1 MKNLILFLLA
11 LVFVLPVSA
20 QRNKFYYGDKDN
32 SSITASVANFDREIS
47 KYEARI
53 SSLQKENERLI
64 ARFERSSSK
73 AVMESAET
81 SIAKNDE
88 LISEYHQKLLTIED
102 IRSEFL
108 AEAAGKDQQAF
119 VVSRGNNPVKLQAA
133 ADAYTQMVYADA
145 YVKNMSTSGNNHST
159 GLKGIV
165 LNKYYR
171 DAHVVVHGPAG
182 FRQEFF
188 LDRNKGQAVFE
199 IPMPGDYTAV
209 FNYGEQKAVVSKPV
223 ELGPGK
229 GSFIDGERYDFSAML
244 MKRY

>member
-1 MKNLILFLLA
+1 MKNLILLALA
-11 LVFVLPVSA
+11 LVFLLPVSA

-73 AVMESAET
+73 AVMEATEK
-81 SIAKNDE
+81 SIVLNDE
-88 LISEYHQKLLTIED
+88 LIAEYRQKLLTIED

-108 AEAAGKDQQAF
+108 AEAAGKDKQAF
-119 VVSRGNNPVKLQAA
+119 VASRGNNPVKLQAA

-145 YVKNMSTSGNNHST
+145 YVNAAAAGKTSTK

-229 GSFIDGERYDFSAML
+229 GSFIDGEKYDFSAML